1 MDLFNALGKYRKI
14 VKEEY
19 NFNYKYIPLLNSGK
33 NKKRKLS
40 EIFRD
45 NINIKNIKKIK
56 ILSEKTDKSKRKEI
70 NDNQNQNI
78 KFISDSSFINKG
90 SVLEEKFFLEQIQ
103 KKRKILEVNKNK
115 IKGYFTKSQCPF
127 CRNVLSETNKE
138 KEEANNV
145 SKLINLL
152 TDPNSNYHSIRSCL
166 VFNSYNYPLINIK
179 INKYY
184 SFHKKLQEE
193 KYNKF
198 KIYKNNF
205 DKKIVMESE
214 LSKNSR
220 KRKYSEIKREEIKTN
235 NLYMVEKPLLT
246 TVREKIYKNMRQ
258 RYKRPL
264 RLIILESK
272 NNHPIHTYNNNF

>member
-56 ILSEKTDKSKRKEI
+56 ILSEKKDKSKHKEV
-70 NDNQNQNI
+70 NDNKNQNN
-78 KFISDSSFINKG
+78 KFINSFINKG
-90 SVLEEKFFLEQIQ
+90 SVLEEKFFWEQIQ
-103 KKRKILEVNKNK
+103 KKRRFLELNKNK

-127 CRNVLSETNKE
+127 CRNILSETNKE
-138 KEEANNV
+138 KEKANGM

-152 TDPNSNYHSIRSCL
+152 TDPNSNYHNIRSCL
-166 VFNSYNYPLINIK
+166 VYNSYNFPLINIK

-193 KYNKF
+193 KEDKF

-205 DKKIVMESE
+205 DKKIDMESD
-214 LSKNSR
+214 LSKNSK
-220 KRKYSEIKREEIKTN
+220 KRKYSEIKREEIKMN

-246 TVREKIYKNMRQ
+246 TVREKIYTNMRQ

-272 NNHPIHTYNNNF
+272 DNHPIHTYNNNFN